1 MPCWW
6 RPGGGGE
13 GGPEGEGVRA
23 GQSRPARLIAGKGR
37 PGRLGPILRVM
48 SSLRVSRRVE
58 GMGPSVTIAF
68 MNRAK
73 AMIRQG
79 IDVQNFTAG
88 EPDFDTPEAI
98 KRAAIE
104 ALRAG
109 QTKYM
114 PTFGDAETRAA
125 IARKFTEENGLPG
138 VTAEHIGISAGGKHA
153 LYVICQCLLD
163 PPGGGPGLEGA
174 DEVLL
179 PAPSWVSYGPLA
191 QIAGGRV
198 VELPTTLECGFKIT
212 PEQLRRAIT
221 PRSRMLIL
229 NSPSNPCGTM
239 YSEAELRAIA
249 GVVAEAA
256 RTAAPG
262 LVVVSDEIYEKIVY
276 GGIPH
281 FSIGS
286 VPEIAERTITVN
298 GLSKAYSMTGWRV
311 GYTAASGEFG
321 LRFMKS
327 MAAMQGQM
335 TTNITSFVYPA
346 IRAALTECAGE
357 VERMRAAFA
366 GRAELIT
373 ARLGR
378 IPGIR
383 MPRPVGAFYAF
394 PDVSPWYGKTTA
406 GGRKVE
412 TSTQFCEAL
421 LEEAHVA
428 FVPGEDFGGVA
439 KNHVRISFA
448 CPEEQIER
456 GMERLEKFVAGMR

>member
-1 MPCWW
+1 M
-6 RPGGGGE
+6 
-13 GGPEGEGVRA
+13 
-23 GQSRPARLIAGKGR
+23 
-37 PGRLGPILRVM
+37 
-48 SSLRVSRRVE
+48 E
-58 GMGPSVTIAF
+58 GMAPSVTIAF

-73 AMIRQG
+73 AMIRRG

-88 EPDFDTPEAI
+88 EPDFDTPVAI

-104 ALRAG
+104 ALNAG

-114 PTFGDAETRAA
+114 PTFGDAETRGV
-125 IARKFTEENGLPG
+125 IARKFTEENGIPG
-138 VTAEHIGISAGGKHA
+138 VTAEHIAVSAGGKHA

-163 PPGGGPGLEGA
+163 TPAAGEPA
-174 DEVLL
+174 QEVLL
-179 PAPSWVSYGPLA
+179 PVPSWVSYGPLA
-191 QIAGGRV
+191 EIAGGKV
-198 VELPTTLECGFKIT
+198 VELPTTLEGGFKIT
-212 PEQLRRAIT
+212 PGQLRKAIG

-239 YSEAELRAIA
+239 YSEAELRAIGA
-249 GVVAEAA
+249 VVAEAA
-256 RTAAPG
+256 GTVAPG

-276 GGIPH
+276 GGVPH

-286 VPEIAERTITVN
+286 LPEIAERTITVN

-327 MAAMQGQM
+327 MAALQGQM

-346 IRAALTECAGE
+346 IRTALTSCADE

-366 GRAELIT
+366 ARAGVISEQ
-373 ARLGR
+373 LGR
-378 IPGIR
+378 IEGMR

-394 PDVSPWYGKTTA
+394 PEVSRWFGRTTA
-406 GGRKVE
+406 GGRKVD

-448 CPEEQIER
+448 CPEGQIHE
-456 GMERLEKFVAGMR
+456 GMDRLEGFLAAMK

>member
-1 MPCWW
+1 M
-6 RPGGGGE
+6 
-13 GGPEGEGVRA
+13 
-23 GQSRPARLIAGKGR
+23 
-37 PGRLGPILRVM
+37 
-48 SSLRVSRRVE
+48 
-58 GMGPSVTIAF
+58 TIAF

-88 EPDFDTPEAI
+88 EPDFDTPIAI
-98 KRAAIE
+98 KKAAIE
-104 ALRAG
+104 ALNAG

-114 PTFGDAETRAA
+114 PTFGDPETRAV
-125 IARKFTEENGLPG
+125 IARKFTQENGLPG
-138 VTAEHIGISAGGKHA
+138 VTGDHVAVSAGGKHA

-163 PPGGGPGLEGA
+163 APAAGEPA
-174 DEVLL
+174 QEVLL
-179 PAPSWVSYGPLA
+179 PVPSWVSYGPLA
-191 QIAGGRV
+191 EIAGGRV
-198 VELPTTLECGFKIT
+198 VELPTTLEGGFKIT
-212 PEQLRRAIT
+212 PGQLRKAIG

-239 YSEAELRAIA
+239 YSEAELRAIGA
-249 GVVAEAA
+249 VVAEAA
-256 RTAAPG
+256 GTVAPG

-276 GGIPH
+276 GGVPH

-286 VPEIAERTITVN
+286 MPEIAERTITVN

-321 LRFMKS
+321 LRFMRS

-346 IRAALTECAGE
+346 IRTALTGCEDE
-357 VERMRAAFA
+357 VEQMRLAFA
-366 GRAELIT
+366 ARAGVIAE
-373 ARLGR
+373 RLGR
-378 IPGIR
+378 IEGMK

-394 PDVSPWYGKTTA
+394 PDVSKWFGRMTA

-448 CPEEQIER
+448 CPERQIHE
-456 GMERLEKFVAGMR
+456 GMDRLEKFVRGMR

>member
-1 MPCWW
+1 M
-6 RPGGGGE
+6 
-13 GGPEGEGVRA
+13 
-23 GQSRPARLIAGKGR
+23 SRLA
-37 PGRLGPILRVM
+37 
-48 SSLRVSRRVE
+48 VSRRVE
-58 GMGPSVTIAF
+58 KMAPSVTIAF

-79 IDVQNFTAG
+79 VDVQNFTAG
-88 EPDFDTPEAI
+88 EPDFDTPGAI
-98 KRAAIE
+98 KQAAVQ
-104 ALRAG
+104 ALNAG

-114 PTFGDAETRAA
+114 ATFGDPETRGV
-125 IARKFTEENGLPG
+125 IAEKFARENGLPG
-138 VTAEHIGISAGGKHA
+138 VTAEHIAVSAGGKHA

-163 PPGGGPGLEGA
+163 MPGPGEA
-174 DEVLL
+174 AQEVLL
-179 PAPSWVSYGPLA
+179 PVPSWVSYAPLA
-191 QIAGGRV
+191 EIAGGRI
-198 VELPTTLECGFKIT
+198 VELPTTLEGGFKIT
-212 PEQLRRAIT
+212 PAQLRESIT

-229 NSPSNPCGTM
+229 NSPSNPCATM
-239 YSEAELRAIA
+239 YSEAELRALA
-249 GVVAEAA
+249 AVVAEAA
-256 RTAAPG
+256 KTTAPG
-262 LVVVSDEIYEKIVY
+262 LIVVSDEIYEKIVY
-276 GGIPH
+276 GGVPH

-286 VPEIAERTITVN
+286 IPEIAERTITVN

-346 IRAALTECAGE
+346 IRMALTSCSGE
-357 VERMRAAFA
+357 VEKMRAAFA
-366 GRAELIT
+366 TRAGVISQ
-373 ARLGR
+373 RLAKIDGMR
-378 IPGIR
+378 APK
-383 MPRPVGAFYAF
+383 PVGAFYAF
-394 PDVSPWYGKTTA
+394 PDVSRWYGRTTA

-448 CPEEQIER
+448 CSEEQIHK
-456 GMERLEKFVAGMR
+456 GMDRLEKFVAGMK